1 MKSLTIFIDGRQY
14 ASAKE
19 LHLALK
25 MLFSLP
31 EHYGCNA
38 DALYDCLTDID
49 EYTCIGFFGTG
60 ETDSEAGRYLQRLK
74 RVMLDAE
81 SENPRIGV
89 IFANTDSEDGSTG
102 IDADGWMPEGPD
114 SAV

>member
-1 MKSLTIFIDGRQY
+1 MKKIVLDFKGMENSEDIQEY
-14 ASAKE
+14 
-19 LHLALK
+19 LAFK
-25 MLFSLP
+25 FDFP
-31 EHYGCNA
+31 DYYGMNL